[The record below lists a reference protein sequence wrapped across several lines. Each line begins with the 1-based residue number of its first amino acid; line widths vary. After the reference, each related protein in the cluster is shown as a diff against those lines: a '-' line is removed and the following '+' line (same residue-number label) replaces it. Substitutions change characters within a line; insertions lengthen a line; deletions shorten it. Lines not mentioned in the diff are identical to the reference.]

1 MGVPDSFW
9 LPPKYNDAYR
19 AIGDGVAVPVVRWL
33 SNLLLVH
40 LAKLCRDFPI
50 DGHSKGNGTRELDG
64 LSGQEAVEVAALN
77 RTPVAT

>member
-33 SNLLLVH
+33 SERLIVH
-40 LAKLCRDFPI
+40 LAGLCRDSRVNIRPTEH
-50 DGHSKGNGTRELDG
+50 GALGKSR
-64 LSGQEAVEVAALN
+64 LSGQDAVEEVVLN
-77 RTPVAT
+77 RAQVAT